1 MYNHAIMLRLICPL
15 LLLLPALTF
24 AEDRS
29 TWQNLIQLQ
38 AGDTVRLSL
47 KSRGAVTGTY
57 HEWTPEQVTVGS
69 TTAKREDVTKLE
81 RYRKGAWGRGK
92 TAGMGA
98 LIGGGAGAGIGAASA
113 GCKSGSFGP
122 CITRFGGAA
131 IVGAAG
137 AIVGALVGALIP
149 PHKMDVIYSVR

>member
-47 KSRGAVTGTY
+47 KSRGAVTGTD
-57 HEWTPEQVTVGS
+57 
-69 TTAKREDVTKLE
+69 RRRL
-81 RYRKGAWGRGK
+81 
-92 TAGMGA
+92 
-98 LIGGGAGAGIGAASA
+98 LSA
-113 GCKSGSFGP
+113 
-122 CITRFGGAA
+122 
-131 IVGAAG
+131 
-137 AIVGALVGALIP
+137 
-149 PHKMDVIYSVR
+149 